1 MVFWIT
7 TEIKLSD
14 NPYEVNSM
22 KKSTYAQTCP
32 LAAMT
37 DQSPWRKQALEKM
50 KRNVKGQVQTIYDET
65 VHVDMVIE
73 MIGQGYTV
81 ASFCLSAGIHKSTFY
96 EWLKTHDRFNEAYE
110 LALIGAESVN
120 DDLLLWHPT
129 MNLSV
134 WGSRQHVF
142 RKRDLEG
149 IEGYYG
155 KDLPKRLDATLEAAD
170 NGLIT
175 EKACLARIQ
184 IIQETLHAKEQ
195 HKEYENTYGKDG
207 IKDIEK
213 MNATELVEY
222 ITMMA
227 ERSEKCQCSLLVDE
241 VESPPC

>member
-1 MVFWIT
+1 
-7 TEIKLSD
+7 
-14 NPYEVNSM
+14 M
-22 KKSTYAQTCP
+22 KKSTYQTCP

-37 DQSPWRKQALEKM
+37 DQSLWRKQALEKM
-50 KRNVKGQVQTIYDET
+50 KRNVKGQVQTIYDEA
-65 VHVDMVIE
+65 VHVD
-73 MIGQGYTV
+73 TV
-81 ASFCLSAGIHKSTFY
+81 ASFCLSAAIHKCTFY
-96 EWLKTHDRFNEAYE
+96 EWLKAHEPFKDAYE

-155 KDLPKRLDATLEAAD
+155 KDLSKRLDATLEAAD
-170 NGLIT
+170 KGLIT

-195 HKEYENTYGKDG
+195 HKEYESTYGKDG

-213 MNATELVEY
+213 MNAIELVEY
-222 ITMMA
+222 TTMMV
-227 ERSEKCQCSLLVDE
+227 ERAEKCQCQCSLSADK